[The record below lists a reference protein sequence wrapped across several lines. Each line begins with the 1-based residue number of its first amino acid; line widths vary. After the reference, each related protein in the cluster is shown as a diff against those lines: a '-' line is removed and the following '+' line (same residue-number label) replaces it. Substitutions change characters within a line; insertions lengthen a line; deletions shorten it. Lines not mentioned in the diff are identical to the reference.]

1 MILAHDPQ
9 LVAIVDDEAAL
20 REATE
25 SLLRSAGY
33 AAESFESAEAFLHSP
48 CRHRAGCL
56 ILDVR
61 LPGMSGLELHRHLA
75 CSGSPIPTVLI
86 TAQED
91 RNGQMQAQALRAGA
105 LAFLPKPFSD
115 DEVFAAIELAFG
127 DHGAR

>member
-1 MILAHDPQ
+1 MSTPRAPQ

-33 AAESFESAEAFLHSP
+33 AAESFESAEAFLRSP

-61 LPGMSGLELHRHLA
+61 LPGMTGLELQRHLA

-91 RNGQMQAQALRAGA
+91 RSGQMQAQALRAGA
-105 LAFLPKPFSD
+105 LAFLHKPFGD
-115 DEVFAAIELAFG
+115 DEVFAAIEVAFG
-127 DHGAR
+127 DRGAR